1 MYYLVESIGS
11 KVNKTVNVK
20 QENYECKD
28 DLSFC
33 MKCPTKLNKNLRSFH
48 KDEHED
54 VNNIKTNMKRG
65 SKRPA
70 TAALSCLCR
79 RFAYDKKNVRIINKD
94 IRNFAEITNE
104 QSMRIMMITSKEC
117 INDSLGEA

>member
-1 MYYLVESIGS
+1 
-11 KVNKTVNVK
+11 
-20 QENYECKD
+20 
-28 DLSFC
+28 
-33 MKCPTKLNKNLRSFH
+33 MKCPTKLNKIPRSFH

-54 VNNIKTNMKRG
+54 VLKVNNIETNMKRG

-79 RFAYDKKNVRIINKD
+79 RFAYDKKNVGIINKD
-94 IRNFAEITNE
+94 IEKFAEITNE

-117 INDSLGEA
+117 INDSLGEARKLSFTTNAL

>member
-1 MYYLVESIGS
+1 
-11 KVNKTVNVK
+11 
-20 QENYECKD
+20 
-28 DLSFC
+28 

-54 VNNIKTNMKRG
+54 VNNIETNIKRG

-70 TAALSCLCR
+70 TAALSCLCI
-79 RFAYDKKNVRIINKD
+79 RFAYDKKNVGIINKD

-117 INDSLGEA
+117 INDSLGEARKLSFTTNVRTVRHRSTCFSLI

>member
-1 MYYLVESIGS
+1 
-11 KVNKTVNVK
+11 
-20 QENYECKD
+20 
-28 DLSFC
+28 

-79 RFAYDKKNVRIINKD
+79 RFAYDKKNVGIINKD

-104 QSMRIMMITSKEC
+104 QSMRIMITETFKEC
-117 INDSLGEA
+117 INDSLGETFIHNRYRDSRTQINMLQSYVGIMVPKSAFC

>member
-1 MYYLVESIGS
+1 
-11 KVNKTVNVK
+11 
-20 QENYECKD
+20 
-28 DLSFC
+28 

-48 KDEHED
+48 KDDHENVLK
-54 VNNIKTNMKRG
+54 VNNIETNMKRG

-79 RFAYDKKNVRIINKD
+79 RFAYDKKNVGIINKD

>member
-1 MYYLVESIGS
+1 
-11 KVNKTVNVK
+11 
-20 QENYECKD
+20 
-28 DLSFC
+28 
-33 MKCPTKLNKNLRSFH
+33 MKCLTKLNKNLRSFH

-70 TAALSCLCR
+70 TAVLSCLCR
-79 RFAYDKKNVRIINKD
+79 RFAYDKKNVGIINKD

-117 INDSLGEA
+117 FNDSLGEA